1 MAMLS
6 LIWAVLVGF
15 FVGLIARALHRGD
28 DKAGFW
34 ATSALGIVGSLLVTA
49 LGQLLGWY
57 DRHEEAGFIMSVIG
71 AVIVLA
77 IYNMIRRKRLQG
89 PNH

>member
-1 MAMLS
+1 MLS

-34 ATSALGIVGSLLVTA
+34 VTAALGIGGSLLMTF
-49 LGQLLGWY
+49 LGQLLGLY
-57 DRHEEAGFIMSVIG
+57 GKNENAGFIMSILG

-77 IYNMIRRKRLQG
+77 IYNLIQRRRLNG
-89 PNH
+89 A

>member
-1 MAMLS
+1 MLS

-34 ATSALGIVGSLLVTA
+34 VTAALGIGGSLLMTF

-89 PNH
+89 PNP

>member
-1 MAMLS
+1 MMS
-6 LIWAVLVGF
+6 LIWAVVIGF
-15 FVGLIARALHRGD
+15 IAGLIARAIHPGD

-34 ATSALGIVGSLLVTA
+34 VTAALGIGGSLLMTF

-77 IYNMIRRKRLQG
+77 IYNFIQRKRLG
-89 PNH
+89 SPGV